1 MLPNT
6 HTHTHK
12 QEMLLCVNKVYFD
25 YKTCFMQTHTHTLSS
40 GMNHVSSLKQS
51 CHSFASYRTPQLWL
65 IYILAKHWGPAILFG
80 SILRVL
86 FWILKKY
93 HIYIFNLTRT
103 NAHSK
108 RHCLC
113 LYSRNKELYLIQ
125 SLIHNSVQLHGLP
138 KAIQCQQKS
147 VMFTL
152 NCTLAVLSYLA
163 PEWTLLFF
171 ELIYPHLDPEKHRI
185 GLFIVLQLL
194 LAAEAFILPD
204 WSSRLQC
211 RTLVKLFC

>member
-1 MLPNT
+1 
-6 HTHTHK
+6 
-12 QEMLLCVNKVYFD
+12 MLLCVNKVYFD

-113 LYSRNKELYLIQ
+113 L
-125 SLIHNSVQLHGLP
+125 
-138 KAIQCQQKS
+138 
-147 VMFTL
+147 FTL